1 MAAPRAVTRARRTS
15 TTTPMPSTAWRPW
28 SAATPRLRSTR
39 QARTRARSKG
49 LTLAQVQAIY
59 ECVDTNWDQITVNGV
74 TGANA
79 PIALFWP
86 QSGSGTRAVYTDV
99 LGFDPTKQVA
109 PSTCTV
115 TTQPITSFTLGSAN
129 VVNEENTE
137 DGIIYQNSLGDPNAA
152 GGSIPAGSV
161 AAAAMYVYSAGKFA
175 SQWNDTADYSSTHDN
190 FVDSSLNGG
199 ATNTLGNFLA
209 GTLSMASMRS
219 TGGSGEAYVD
229 LTAQVGPFHQD
240 TARGTYAIDGTT
252 VSEANEWYSNLPSTT
267 GGNPSDSNAAVPGVR
282 YVYNVA
288 DTLLPDYNG
297 AKMIMGFDNQ
307 ANGTKSVLCNGDDA
321 STITAQGFLP
331 LTTGSGAPSGS
342 DAAGSTCREYQGLSF
357 PSQGS
362 ALSWTTPTFDPRSS

>member
-1 MAAPRAVTRARRTS
+1 M
-15 TTTPMPSTAWRPW
+15 
-28 SAATPRLRSTR
+28 
-39 QARTRARSKG
+39 
-49 LTLAQVQAIY
+49 
-59 ECVDTNWDQITVNGV
+59 
-74 TGANA
+74 
-79 PIALFWP
+79 
-86 QSGSGTRAVYTDV
+86 
-99 LGFDPTKQVA
+99 
-109 PSTCTV
+109 
-115 TTQPITSFTLGSAN
+115 
-129 VVNEENTE
+129 
-137 DGIIYQNSLGDPNAA
+137 
-152 GGSIPAGSV
+152 
-161 AAAAMYVYSAGKFA
+161 
-175 SQWNDTADYSSTHDN
+175 
-190 FVDSSLNGG
+190 
-199 ATNTLGNFLA
+199 A

-297 AKMIMGFDNQ
+297 AKMIIGFDNQ

-342 DAAGSTCREYQGLSF
+342 DAAGSTCREFAGLELPESGF
-357 PSQGS
+357 GAVLDDTDLRPQKLLSNVVLAPVVWAPAAQTT
-362 ALSWTTPTFDPRSS
+362 ALGRRPRSTKQSCTTTTTHEIEHERAMNTEEGLFSCQIAMPGLASPRNRRTAPTVLSAHFLFHPVRNYLRIRVLRRKA